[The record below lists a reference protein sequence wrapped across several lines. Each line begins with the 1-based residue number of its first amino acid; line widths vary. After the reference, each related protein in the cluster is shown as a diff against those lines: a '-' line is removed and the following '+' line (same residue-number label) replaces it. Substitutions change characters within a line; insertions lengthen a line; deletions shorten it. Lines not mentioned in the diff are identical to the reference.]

1 MLAIPWKERKN
12 CLRQVLDKNMRPYLK
27 NKLSK
32 KIWEC
37 DSNGR
42 ALAEQVYKAEF
53 EHQYCQIQKN
63 KIK

>member
-1 MLAIPWKERKN
+1 MYDTKCDQAWWRMLAIPWKERKN

-42 ALAEQVYKAEF
+42 ALA
-53 EHQYCQIQKN
+53 
-63 KIK
+63 